1 VVQNSLREGFGLTI
15 AEAMWKRIPVLS
27 NSRACGPRAQ
37 VRDGIDGRLIRDPT
51 AVPEIQQALE
61 DMLRD
66 PERQEHWGRNA
77 QRRVHELFL
86 VTSQLRS
93 WGRLLA
99 QMPELM
105 EFPKCSAPK
114 DR

>member
-1 VVQNSLREGFGLTI
+1 
-15 AEAMWKRIPVLS
+15 
-27 NSRACGPRAQ
+27 
-37 VRDGIDGRLIRDPT
+37 
-51 AVPEIQQALE
+51 
-61 DMLRD
+61 MLRD

-105 EFPKCSAPK
+105 EFPRCSAPSE
-114 DR
+114 R